1 MNIVSFKI
9 NPFNVKRRLS
19 MQFVVEVLFL
29 THLHLASV
37 IVGGIVNN
45 FYILLFSSQSEAT
58 EPIGTK
64 TGRNVH

>member
-45 FYILLFSSQSEAT
+45 FYI
-58 EPIGTK
+58 
-64 TGRNVH
+64 